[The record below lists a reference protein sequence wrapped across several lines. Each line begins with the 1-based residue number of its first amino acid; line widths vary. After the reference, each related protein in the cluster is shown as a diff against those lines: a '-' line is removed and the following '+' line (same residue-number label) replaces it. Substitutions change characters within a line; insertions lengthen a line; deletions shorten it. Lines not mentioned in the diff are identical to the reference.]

1 MEDNDNDRLS
11 VQQFLEDYQDDL
23 NVLRDEAKSIFMEC
37 YDCIDKKT
45 IHWTISGQLRK
56 KSKL

>member
-1 MEDNDNDRLS
+1 MTMTDCLS